1 MKVLL
6 QSKLAP
12 SIIKLNKFAFCRA
25 KFNFSFK
32 NNISF
37 PYKFGGVNKNLIMD
51 VPEDVRH

>member
-12 SIIKLNKFAFCRA
+12 SIVKSNKFAFCRT

-32 NNISF
+32 NNPSF

-51 VPEDVRH
+51 VPEDTRN